1 MNKPSAHQSGPVRAA
16 PGRRKRR
23 SSWQRILAWVA
34 GILALLVVIVMVVIA
49 TFDWNRMKA
58 TINERASAALHRSF
72 EIKGDLS
79 VNWGRA
85 DDAAGWRSWIP
96 SPIIRANDIHIGNPD
111 WVDGKAADQSFADV
125 ESAEVALRLL
135 PLLGKHLSVPWVR
148 LTGPS
153 LNLIRR
159 DAKHANWNFG
169 SDGEP
174 GSWSVDLGQLRV
186 AKASIDLNDKVS
198 DADFKITIDPL
209 EKSIAFANLIGDD
222 PKDKG
227 DNNTPAKANVQDFAY
242 AWTAKGKYHGAP
254 IEGKGKL
261 GSVLNVREGRQP
273 FPLQAD
279 ARLGGVHVRLTGTLT
294 DPTDLS
300 GLDLQLRLSGG
311 SMAQL
316 YPYTGMTLPD
326 TPPFSTSGHLTAR
339 IQPDDSRYHYE
350 NFVGKVG
357 DSDLAG
363 TLTYTTAGDRPKLEG
378 KLRSEKLRLADLG
391 PLIGADTGSK
401 DSATLAKTP
410 KDKLLPNV
418 EFRTDRWNA
427 MDADVTFEGGKV
439 IQDAGLPISGLST
452 HVVMDNAR
460 LTLDPLGVG
469 LANGKVSGSVILD
482 GRKKP
487 MHGKAD
493 LKARGLGLKQLFPK
507 VEEMQASFGQIN
519 GDIDLSATGQ
529 SVASLMG
536 RSDGDVRL
544 LMDDGAI
551 SKELMETAG
560 LNVANIVISKLF
572 GDKQV
577 KIDCAAANFGVK
589 DGLMSTRLAVFDT
602 DNATIDISGTIN
614 FKNEQL
620 DLDIKPKTKGLR
632 IFSLRSPL
640 YVRGTLANP
649 DVGVQKGALIA
660 KGAAAVALAA
670 VAAPAAALIP
680 LIAPSHEEDDNRCGA
695 LLKKLQAEN

>member
-1 MNKPSAHQSGPVRAA
+1 MNKRSPGQHSPVRAA
-16 PGRRKRR
+16 PERRKRR
-23 SSWQRILAWVA
+23 RGWQRILAWIV
-34 GILALLVVIVMVVIA
+34 GVLALLLVIVVVLIA
-49 TFDWNRMKA
+49 TLDWNRLKPV
-58 TINERASAALHRSF
+58 INERASAALHRPF

-85 DDAAGWRSWIP
+85 DDASGWRSWIP
-96 SPIIRANDIHIGNPD
+96 SPVVRANDIHVGNPD
-111 WVDGKAADQSFADV
+111 WVDGKAAKQPFADV

-135 PLLGKHLSVPWVR
+135 PLLGKHLSLPWVR
-148 LTGPS
+148 LTSPS
-153 LNLIRR
+153 LNLLRR
-159 DAKHANWNFG
+159 DAEHANWNFG
-169 SDGEP
+169 SGDAP
-174 GSWSVDLGQLRV
+174 SRWRVDLGQLHV
-186 AKASIDLNDKVS
+186 AKASIAIHDKVS
-198 DADFKITIDPL
+198 DADFQITVEPL
-209 EKSIAFANLIGDD
+209 EKSMAFADLIGDERKSND
-222 PKDKG
+222 DSSAQGK
-227 DNNTPAKANVQDFAY
+227 AKVQDFAY
-242 AWTAKGKYHGAP
+242 AWSAKGKYRGAP
-254 IEGKGKL
+254 IEGDGKL
-261 GSVLNVREGRQP
+261 GGVLNLRQGRQP

-279 ARLGGVHVRLTGTLT
+279 ARLGGIHVRLAGTLT

-300 GLDLQLRLSGG
+300 GLDLRLRLSGR
-311 SMAQL
+311 SMADI
-316 YPYTGMTLPD
+316 YPYTGVTLPD

-339 IQPDDSRYHYE
+339 IAPDDSRYRYE

-378 KLRSEKLRLADLG
+378 NLRSEQLRLADLG
-391 PLIGADTGSK
+391 PLIGADTAGKNGSTV
-401 DSATLAKTP
+401 AEAA
-410 KDKLLPNV
+410 KDKLLPDV
-418 EFRTDRWNA
+418 QFRTDRWNA

-439 IQDAGLPISGLST
+439 LQEAGLPITGLST
-452 HVVMDNAR
+452 HVVMDNAK
-460 LTLDPLGVG
+460 LSLDPLGVG
-469 LANGKVSGSVILD
+469 LANGKVSGSIVLD
-482 GRKKP
+482 ARQKP

-519 GDIDLSATGQ
+519 GDIRLSASGQ

-536 RSDGDVRL
+536 HSDGDVRL

-551 SKELMETAG
+551 SRELMETAG

-577 KIDCAAANFGVK
+577 KIECAAANFGVK

-614 FKNEQL
+614 FRNEQM
-620 DLDIKPKTKGLR
+620 DLDIKPQTKGLR

-640 YVRGTLANP
+640 YVRGTLAHP

-680 LIAPSHEEDDNRCGA
+680 LISPSHDEDDNRCGV
-695 LLKKLQAEN
+695 LLKKLQAEK